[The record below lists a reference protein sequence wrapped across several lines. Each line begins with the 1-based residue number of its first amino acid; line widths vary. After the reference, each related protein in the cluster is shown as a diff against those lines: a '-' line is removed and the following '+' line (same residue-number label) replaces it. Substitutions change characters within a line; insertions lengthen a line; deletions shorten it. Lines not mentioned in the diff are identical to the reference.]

1 MAMGA
6 EPLRLQYRVRFK
18 ARLELGED
26 VRAGSRAPFRSATAA
41 AHPHRDKP
49 RGTCEAAMPM
59 TVLQAIVLG
68 LVQGITEFL
77 PISSTAHLRIV
88 PALLGWQDPGAAYSA
103 VIQLGTVAA
112 VIIYFAKDLWRL
124 TLAFVAGLKSRKPF
138 ETPDSRLA
146 WCVGLGTIPIG
157 IAGLLLKKTIETT
170 FRSLYV
176 ISASLIILAIVL
188 FIVERVAPKKRTL
201 PEVTLKDGIIVG
213 LWQAVALIPGSSRSG
228 TTITGSMLQGF
239 TREDAARFSFLLSI
253 PATGLAGVFE
263 LKHLLEAPDRPVLM
277 MIIGTVVSFVSG
289 LAAIAWL
296 LKLLRTRGLL
306 GFVVY
311 RIVLGVALIGLIA
324 AEQLQP

>member
-1 MAMGA
+1 
-6 EPLRLQYRVRFK
+6 
-18 ARLELGED
+18 
-26 VRAGSRAPFRSATAA
+26 
-41 AHPHRDKP
+41 
-49 RGTCEAAMPM
+49 M

-68 LVQGITEFL
+68 LVQGLTEFL

-112 VIIYFAKDLWRL
+112 VIIYFAKDLARL
-124 TLAFVAGLKSRKPF
+124 TGAFIKGLLTSQPF
-138 ETPDSRLA
+138 GTPDSRLA

-176 ISASLIILAIVL
+176 ISASLIILAVVL
-188 FIVERVAPKKRTL
+188 FIVERVAPKKRTVAD
-201 PEVTLKDGIIVG
+201 VTVKDGIIVG

-228 TTITGSMLQGF
+228 TTITGSLLRGF

-277 MIIGTVVSFVSG
+277 MIIGTAVSFVSG
-289 LAAIAWL
+289 LAAIAFL
-296 LKLLRTRGLL
+296 LKLLRTRGLF

-311 RIVLGVALIGLIA
+311 RIVLGVLLIGLVA
-324 AEQLQP
+324 SGQLQP